1 MVLQLDTEVVGAPA
15 VGSSLAESC
24 GLVLRWEGV
33 FSEDPWILEQAIHRH
48 LGLSQS
54 QPVLHATGI
63 SLSARIRISL
73 SASRARTHTQRSQVA
88 LSHLCLSVK
97 SGI

>member
-24 GLVLRWEGV
+24 GLVLRREGV
-33 FSEDPWILEQAIHRH
+33 FSQGSRVLEPAVHSY
-48 LGLSQS
+48 LGLSQN
-54 QPVLHATGI
+54 QPVLHATG
-63 SLSARIRISL
+63 SPYLQADPAR
-73 SASRARTHTQRSQVA
+73 HTQRSWEE
-88 LSHLCLSVK
+88 SGFESGCLSVK